1 MRKKIAGLLTVI
13 AVVMLMTVMSTET
26 VSAASWNNYRGI
38 KWSIDMQNGQLT
50 IAPGQATGDYAAGD
64 MGDSIPSY
72 ECWRS
77 RAKEASKIVIEDG
90 VTRIGNNAF
99 AGMEKLT
106 EVTIADSVKCI
117 GEYAFQE
124 DTALVSLDMGE
135 GVEEIGQYAFSVCSA
150 LKEVSTPASLNSIGQ
165 YAFSGCTSL
174 EKLTF
179 TDGLEEIAQ
188 YGFRNC
194 ISLADVSMAD
204 SIQSVGKDAFLYA
217 AFVDAQKENELVI
230 CDNVV
235 LGNHLEDLSV
245 TTCMIPEGITCIA
258 DYAFEGTS
266 MNELE
271 LPESLR
277 YIGKYSF
284 SGRSYS
290 SHDSRVEELDFKN
303 VGFIDNGAFQYW
315 HYIESADLSN
325 VTYLGD
331 NAFYWCNKLA
341 SVKLAE
347 NMDYLGADVFVSCK
361 TLNTIEVPKCVKSVD
376 INSFSCKGAAKDK
389 IYHDENGD
397 GFYYHEGML
406 LQAKAVSGVNYG
418 TDIVIEDG
426 TYIIANRAF
435 SQFNPT
441 ETITS
446 ITIPESVKY
455 IGDIW
460 IGSFDIKD
468 IYYAGDKNSWKKIQI
483 ANDPVNNSANNL
495 MFSNAEIHYAK
506 SSATDLSDCTVTL
519 EYSKTEY
526 TGEEKTPNVTVKNPD
541 GAVLKKDIDYKVTF
555 VNNVNAGTATVNIT
569 GLEDYCGTVTKE
581 FEITDVKA
589 ANVTAKLSF
598 AKATYNGKQ
607 KTPTVTVKDANGNTL
622 VKDTDYTVTFANTT
636 RKGVGRYKV
645 TVTLKNNYSGTKTL
659 WFTIVPNKTSTVK
672 VSLVEKS
679 DAYNDVLVRWDYVTG
694 ASGYY
699 LYYKKN
705 AASAWSKPIDY
716 GKTRTATLNNLADGT
731 QYNIKITAY
740 YKASNGT
747 KYTALNSRT
756 SNIWTLKKV
765 TGLTVKKYNASKVKI
780 SWKNINGE
788 TGYEI
793 RRMVKNGNTYVAK
806 KFHNASAS
814 ASSIVVTAP
823 KGTTYYYQIR
833 AYKTVNN
840 RKVYAPWS
848 AIRSFKLSK

>member
-38 KWSIDMQNGQLT
+38 KWSIDMQTGQLT

-106 EVTIADSVKCI
+106 EVTIADSVKCV

-258 DYAFEGTS
+258 DYAFEDS
-266 MNELE
+266 EIDVLE

-277 YIGKYSF
+277 YIGKYAF
-284 SGRSYS
+284 SGDGYNNSNKKA
-290 SHDSRVEELDFKN
+290 DVLDLKN
-303 VGFIDNGAFQYW
+303 VIFIDNGAFRYW
-315 HYIESADLSN
+315 DYIKSVDLSK

-331 NAFYWCNKLA
+331 SAFYWCDLLA
-341 SVKLAE
+341 SVKMGE
-347 NMDYLGADVFVSCK
+347 NMDFIGQDVFVSCK
-361 TLNTIEVPKCVKSVD
+361 KLETIEVPKCVKSVD
-376 INSFSCKGAAKDK
+376 INSFTCKGAANDK
-389 IYHDENGD
+389 IYHDDNGD
-397 GFYYHEGML
+397 GFYYHKGML

-435 SQFNPT
+435 SQFGQSSS
-441 ETITS
+441 ITS
-446 ITIPESVKY
+446 VTIPESVKY
-455 IGDIW
+455 IGDM
-460 IGSFDIKD
+460 GLNYLTDV
-468 IYYAGDKNSWKKIQI
+468 YYAGDKNGWKAVCR
-483 ANDPVNNSANNL
+483 ANEYEFAN
-495 MFSNAEIHYAK
+495 ATIHYAK
-506 SSATDLSDCTVTL
+506 ISATDISDCTVSL
-519 EYSKTEY
+519 GYSTTEY
-526 TGEEKTPNVTVKNPD
+526 TGEEKQPKVTVKNSE
-541 GAVLKKDIDYKVTF
+541 GVVLKQGTDYRVVYT
-555 VNNVNAGTATVNIT
+555 NNINVGTATVSVT

-731 QYNIKITAY
+731 QYNIKIIAY